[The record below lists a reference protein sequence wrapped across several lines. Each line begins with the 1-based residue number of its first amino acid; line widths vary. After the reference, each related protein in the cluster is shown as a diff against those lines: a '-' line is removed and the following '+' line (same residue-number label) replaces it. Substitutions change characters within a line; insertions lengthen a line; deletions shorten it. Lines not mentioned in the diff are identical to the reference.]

1 MKREEL
7 WKLVRKERR
16 EAAIKSLIVAI
27 ILAILIAIGT
37 ENIYFGIV
45 SAVILFL
52 IFWGLGVITSLLT
65 LLLHQTEET

>member
-1 MKREEL
+1 MKKEEL

-27 ILAILIAIGT
+27 TLAILIAIGT

-65 LLLHQTEET
+65 LLLHQMEET